1 MILVTGAN
9 GQVGS
14 EINHISSAYPFKFIF
29 TDAPELDITNHDA
42 VFDFFNKNEITNVI
56 NCAAYTAVDKA
67 EEDKEIAAAVNVQG
81 AMHLAQACTLRNIPL
96 VHIST
101 DYVYH
106 NNQNTP
112 FLEGDITNPQGVYA
126 ATKLEGEEVIKK
138 IHPRSMIIRTSWV
151 YSTFG
156 NNFVKTMLRLGAD
169 RDELNII
176 FDQIGS
182 PTYARDL
189 AKGILDILHLL
200 AQGDVSDTN
209 FNTTYHYSNEG
220 VCSWYDFA
228 KAIFDIK
235 DVTCKVNPIV
245 TAQYPTPA
253 KRPHFSLLNK
263 TKIKEAFGLE
273 IPYWRDSLLKMLNE
287 LLCEWRIDS

>member
-14 EINHISSAYPFKFIF
+14 ELKYLSSAYPFEFLF
-29 TDAPELDITNHDA
+29 TDYTELDITDNDA
-42 VFDFFNKNEITNVI
+42 VFDFFHKNEITYVI

-67 EEDKEIAAAVNVQG
+67 EEDQDKATAVNVIG
-81 AMHLAQACTLRNIPL
+81 AKHLAQACTLRSIPL

-106 NNQNTP
+106 NSQNTP
-112 FLEGDITNPQGVYA
+112 FLEEDQTNPQGVYA
-126 ATKLEGEEVIKK
+126 ATKLEGEDIIKK
-138 IHPRSMIIRTSWV
+138 IHPRTMIIRTSWV
-151 YSTFG
+151 YSSFG

-169 RDELNII
+169 RDKLTVI

-189 AKGILDILHLL
+189 AKSILDILHMSSK
-200 AQGDVSDTN
+200 GDVSDTT

-228 KAIFDIK
+228 KAIFEMKNIDC
-235 DVTCKVNPIV
+235 DVQPIV

-263 TKIKEAFGLE
+263 AKIKEAFGLE
-273 IPYWRDSLLKMLNE
+273 VPYWRDSLKEMLKE
-287 LLCEWRIDS
+287 LV

>member
-14 EINHISSAYPFKFIF
+14 ELKYLSSAYPFEFIF
-29 TDAPELDITNHDA
+29 TGSQELDITDNDA
-42 VFDFFNKNEITNVI
+42 VFDFFHKHKITYVI

-67 EEDKEIAAAVNVQG
+67 EEDKDTAAAVNVAG
-81 AMHLAQACTLRNIPL
+81 AKHLAQACTLRSIPL

-112 FLEGDITNPQGVYA
+112 FLESDATNPQGVYA
-126 ATKLEGEEVIKK
+126 ATKLEGEEVMKQ
-138 IHPRSMIIRTSWV
+138 IHPRTMIIRTSWV
-151 YSTFG
+151 YSTYG
-156 NNFVKTMLRLGAD
+156 NNFVKTMLRLGTD
-169 RDELNII
+169 RDALGII

-189 AKGILDILHLL
+189 AKGILDIINMLSK
-200 AQGDVSDTN
+200 GEVSDTT
-209 FNTTYHYSNEG
+209 FNETYHYSNEG

-228 KAIFDIK
+228 KAIFELKDIEC
-235 DVTCKVNPIV
+235 DVSPIV

-263 TKIKEAFGLE
+263 SKIKEAFGLKV
-273 IPYWRDSLLKMLNE
+273 PYWRDSLKEMLKE
-287 LLCEWRIDS
+287 LV

>member
-14 EINHISSAYPFKFIF
+14 ELNYLSSAYPFEFIF
-29 TDAPELDITNHDA
+29 AGSKELDITNNDA
-42 VFDFFNKNEITNVI
+42 VFEFFNKNEISYVI

-67 EEDKEIAAAVNVQG
+67 EGDKENAAAVNVTG
-81 AMHLAQACTLRNIPL
+81 VMHLAQACTLRNIPL

-106 NNQNTP
+106 NSQNTP
-112 FLEGDITNPQGVYA
+112 FLESDKTNPQGVYA
-126 ATKLEGEEVIKK
+126 ATKLEGEEILKK
-138 IHPRSMIIRTSWV
+138 IHPRTMIIRTSWV

-156 NNFVKTMLRLGAD
+156 NNFVKTMLRLGVE
-169 RDELNII
+169 RDQLNII

-189 AKGILDILHLL
+189 AKGILDIINMS
-200 AQGDVSDTN
+200 AKGDVPDTT
-209 FNTTYHYSNEG
+209 FNSTYHYSNEG

-228 KAIFDIK
+228 KAIFDMK
-235 DVTCKVNPIV
+235 DIECDVQPIV

-263 TKIKEAFGLE
+263 TKIKEAFGLKV
-273 IPYWRDSLLKMLNE
+273 PYWRDSLREMLKE
-287 LLCEWRIDS
+287 LV

>member
-14 EINHISSAYPFKFIF
+14 EINYLSKAYPFEFIF
-29 TDAPELDITNHDA
+29 TDAPDLDITNNDA
-42 VFDFFNKNEITNVI
+42 VFAFFGKHDITHVI

-67 EEDKEIAAAVNVQG
+67 EEDKELAAAVNVQG

-106 NNQNTP
+106 NSQNTP
-112 FLEGDITNPQGVYA
+112 FTEDDETNPQGVYA

-156 NNFVKTMLRLGAD
+156 NNFVKTMLRLGNE
-169 RDELNII
+169 RDELNVI

-189 AKGILDILHLL
+189 AKGILDILHKLE
-200 AQGDVSDTN
+200 QGDVSDTA

-228 KAIFDIK
+228 KAIFEMNKIE
-235 DVTCKVNPIV
+235 CKVSPIV

-253 KRPHFSLLNK
+253 KRPPFSLLNK
-263 TKIKEAFGLE
+263 AKIREAFGLE
-273 IPYWRDSLLKMLNE
+273 IPYWRDSLGEMLTH
-287 LLCEWRIDS
+287 LS

>member
-14 EINHISSAYPFKFIF
+14 EINHLSSAYPFEFIF
-29 TDAPELDITNHDA
+29 TDAADLDITNSDA
-42 VFDFFNKNEITNVI
+42 VFEFFKKNEITYVI

-67 EEDKEIAAAVNVQG
+67 EEDKELAAAVNVQG

-106 NNQNTP
+106 DSQNTP
-112 FLEGDITNPQGVYA
+112 FVEGDQTNPQGVYA
-126 ATKLEGEEVIKK
+126 ATKLEGEEAIKK
-138 IHPRSMIIRTSWV
+138 IHPRSMVIRTSWV

-156 NNFVKTMLRLGAD
+156 NNFVKTMLRLGND
-169 RDELNII
+169 RDELSVI

-189 AKGILDILHLL
+189 AKGILDILHKLK
-200 AQGDVSDTN
+200 QGDVSDTA

-228 KAIFDIK
+228 IAIFDINNVSCHVK
-235 DVTCKVNPIV
+235 PIV

-253 KRPHFSLLNK
+253 KRPPFSLLNK

-273 IPYWRDSLLKMLNE
+273 IPYWRDSLKAMLGE
-287 LLCEWRIDS
+287 L

>member
-14 EINHISSAYPFKFIF
+14 EIKYLSSAYPFEFIF
-29 TDAPELDITNHDA
+29 AGSKELDISDNDSVIA
-42 VFDFFNKNEITNVI
+42 FFGKHEISQVI

-67 EEDKEIAAAVNVQG
+67 EEEQEKAASVNVQG
-81 AMHLAQACTLRNIPL
+81 AMHLAQACTLRNIPM

-106 NNQNTP
+106 NSQNTP
-112 FLEGDITNPQGVYA
+112 FLEEDTTNPQGVYA
-126 ATKLEGEEVIKK
+126 STKLDGEAIIKK
-138 IHPRSMIIRTSWV
+138 IHPRTMIIRTSWV

-156 NNFVKTMLRLGAD
+156 NNFVKTMLRLGKE

-189 AKGILDILHLL
+189 AKGILDILHML
-200 AQGDVSDTN
+200 AQGDVSDTK
-209 FNTTYHYSNEG
+209 FNATYHYSNEG
-220 VCSWYDFA
+220 VCSWYDFS
-228 KAIFDIK
+228 KAIFEMNDI
-235 DVTCKVNPIV
+235 TCKVNPIL
-245 TAQYPTPA
+245 TSQYPTPA

-263 TKIKEAFGLE
+263 AKIKEAFGLE
-273 IPYWRDSLLKMLNE
+273 IPYWRDSLRGMLE
-287 LLCEWRIDS
+287 VLD

>member
-14 EINHISSAYPFKFIF
+14 EIKYLASAYPFEFIYAGSA
-29 TDAPELDITNHDA
+29 DLDITNNDA
-42 VFDFFNKNEITNVI
+42 VFEFFNKHEITQVI

-67 EEDKEIAAAVNVQG
+67 EEDKEKATAVNVQG
-81 AMHLAQACTLRNIPL
+81 VMHLAQACTLRNIPL

-106 NNQNTP
+106 NSQNTP
-112 FLEGDITNPQGVYA
+112 FIEGDETNPQGVYA

-138 IHPRSMIIRTSWV
+138 IHPRTMIIRTSWV

-156 NNFVKTMLRLGAD
+156 NNFVKTMLRLGSD
-169 RDELNII
+169 RDELSVI

-189 AKGILDILHLL
+189 AKGILDILHML
-200 AQGDVSDTN
+200 AQGDVSDTA

-228 KAIFDIK
+228 KAIFELRAIE
-235 DVTCKVNPIV
+235 CKVSPIV

-253 KRPHFSLLNK
+253 KRPPFSLLNK
-263 TKIKEAFGLE
+263 AKIKNAFGLE
-273 IPYWRDSLLKMLNE
+273 IPYWRDSLKAMLE
-287 LLCEWRIDS
+287 HL

>member
-14 EINHISSAYPFKFIF
+14 EIKYLSKAYPFEFIF
-29 TDAPELDITNHDA
+29 TGSADLDITNNDA
-42 VFDFFNKNEITNVI
+42 VFKFFGEHEISHVI

-67 EEDKEIAAAVNVQG
+67 EEDKDQAVAVNVQG

-106 NNQNTP
+106 NSQNTP
-112 FLEGDITNPQGVYA
+112 FMEEDETNPQGVYA
-126 ATKLEGEEVIKK
+126 ATKLEGEDVIKK

-156 NNFVKTMLRLGAD
+156 NNFVKTMLRLGRD
-169 RDELNII
+169 RDELNVI

-189 AKGILDILHLL
+189 AKGILDILHKLE
-200 AQGDVSDTN
+200 QGDVSDTA

-228 KAIFDIK
+228 KAIFELNKIE
-235 DVTCKVNPIV
+235 CKVNPIV

-253 KRPHFSLLNK
+253 KRPPFSLLNK
-263 TKIKEAFGLE
+263 AKIRDAFGLK
-273 IPYWRDSLLKMLNE
+273 IPYWRDSLTAMLTH
-287 LLCEWRIDS
+287 LD